1 MRRGIP
7 DATAGQATL
16 VKDVKPIIATTTA
29 RMEGPVG
36 PLSLVSISAQLYL
49 AVIPALNV

>member
-7 DATAGQATL
+7 GATAGQATL
-16 VKDVKPIIATTTA
+16 VRGVKPITATTTA

-36 PLSLVSISAQLYL
+36 PLSLVSISEQILSSVLLLYL
-49 AVIPALNV
+49 H

>member
-7 DATAGQATL
+7 GATAGQATL
-16 VKDVKPIIATTTA
+16 GKGVKPTTATTTA

-36 PLSLVSISAQLYL
+36 PLSLVSISEQFIYL
-49 AVIPALNV
+49 H